1 MRTVLF
7 ICTGN
12 TCRSP
17 MAEGIARHL
26 LESGAVEGVGSGL
39 FVASA
44 GVFASDGIPIS
55 PESADALA
63 RRGIEADIRSTR
75 LTPEMVRKADLVLGM
90 TASHVE
96 AARMMAG
103 EDSGTPIERVDP
115 QVVGIAIPRELQPS
129 LFDEK
134 SGPLPF
140 AHPGARAPL
149 RQATPGAASP
159 PNPYGNKT

>member
-1 MRTVLF
+1 M
-7 ICTGN
+7 I
-12 TCRSP
+12 
-17 MAEGIARHL
+17 
-26 LESGAVEGVGSGL
+26 
-39 FVASA
+39 ASA

-115 QVVGIAIPRELQPS
+115 DRDIEDPIGMGQDAYDRVAERLDQVLPERLRS
-129 LFDEK
+129 L
-134 SGPLPF
+134 L
-140 AHPGARAPL
+140 AP
-149 RQATPGAASP
+149 TS
-159 PNPYGNKT
+159 